1 MNVTAIQGSLK
12 SKLMARYVLF
22 DFFVFDNDSFSVIVY
37 ASGPSY
43 TVSIPYT
50 IIQYEDGTIELSTNS
65 WTSECKSV
73 ETAIALLVRD
83 SRSEIARFRK
93 YTKN

>member
-1 MNVTAIQGSLK
+1 MNATLIHSSLK
-12 SKLMARYVLF
+12 SKLMARFVLF
-22 DFFVFDNDSFSVIVY
+22 DFFVFDNDSFSVIVF
-37 ASGPSY
+37 ASGPNH

-50 IIQYEDGTIELSTNS
+50 IREIDDSTFELSTNS

-73 ETAIALLVRD
+73 QTAITLLVRD

-93 YTKN
+93 YTK